1 MTEEQIALLTSIND
15 LNENLQT
22 KLASFSPSDRTLRFE
37 REETDS
43 DGQVWG
49 YTTFEFNC
57 ESETLECYD
66 ENGDLYKMT
75 RNELMQCLEFIESL
89 GWN

>member
-22 KLASFSPSDRTLRFE
+22 KLASFSPSDRILRFE
-37 REETDS
+37 REETDIN
-43 DGQVWG
+43 GQIWECI
-49 YTTFEFNC
+49 TFEFNC
-57 ESETLECYD
+57 YAQMLKCYD
-66 ENGDLYKMT
+66 KNGDLYKMT
-75 RNELMQCLEFIESL
+75 RNDLIQCLEFIEYL